1 MPNPDP
7 EIDHLRKLREAI
19 NAGSGLLAA
28 NQLTKQDT
36 LKWLVGIRASIR
48 QVFGDKGEI
57 IEQINIWL
65 REFQATPSYPQAA
78 FAKKLSWLR
87 SLSNLL
93 DQIGD
98 EVAESH
104 RSLIPQT
111 KEVFVIHG
119 HDEPNLNR
127 LRLLLRDDFDLTPV
141 VILDKAGK
149 SQTTIDKF
157 EAFAKRCGYAIA
169 LFTPDD
175 MIASG
180 NIEQYKQA
188 RPNVIFETGWFV
200 GRLGK
205 ERVLILF
212 REGTKIH
219 SDFDGVNRIEFKEDI
234 GDKFRQMKSELE
246 AAGMV

>member
-1 MPNPDP
+1 M
-7 EIDHLRKLREAI
+7 
-19 NAGSGLLAA
+19 
-28 NQLTKQDT
+28 
-36 LKWLVGIRASIR
+36 
-48 QVFGDKGEI
+48 
-57 IEQINIWL
+57 
-65 REFQATPSYPQAA
+65 
-78 FAKKLSWLR
+78 
-87 SLSNLL
+87 
-93 DQIGD
+93 
-98 EVAESH
+98 
-104 RSLIPQT
+104 
-111 KEVFVIHG
+111 IHG

-157 EAFAKRCGYAIA
+157 EGFGERCSYAIA

-175 MIASG
+175 AITTG
-180 NIEQYKQA
+180 NSAQYKQA

-219 SDFDGVNRIEFKEDI
+219 SDFDGVNRVEFKEDI
-234 GDKFRQMKSELE
+234 GDKFRQIENELE
-246 AAGMV
+246 AAGVL